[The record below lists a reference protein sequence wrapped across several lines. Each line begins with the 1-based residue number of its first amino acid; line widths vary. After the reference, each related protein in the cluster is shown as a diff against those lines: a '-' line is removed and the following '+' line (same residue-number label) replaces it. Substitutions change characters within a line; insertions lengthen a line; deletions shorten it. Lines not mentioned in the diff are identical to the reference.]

1 MNTRRMNVG
10 KTIQKKTDTAERE
23 LRRRKVAANLL
34 AGLSYRQMA
43 EALGVSIGTIAADVR
58 TIIDHWRKEQVQD
71 VDSWMQVQLRRL
83 DTILNAIWTRVL
95 EGDLKAA
102 ETALKVIERQAK
114 LLGMETQHVEI
125 VDWRKEA
132 ENAGID
138 ADATYRQAVASI
150 VAHLAEGP
158 RSNDE
163 RGDGGSETDSE
174 TGE

>member
-1 MNTRRMNVG
+1 MTPPV
-10 KTIQKKTDTAERE
+10 KKKSEAAERE
-23 LRRRKVAANLL
+23 LRQRKVAANLL

-43 EALGVSIGTIAADVR
+43 EALGVGVATVARDVR
-58 TIIDHWRKEQVQD
+58 LIIDHWRKEQVQD

-83 DTILNAIWTRVL
+83 DTILNAIWNKVL

-114 LLGMETQHVEI
+114 LLGLETQHVAI

-132 ENAGID
+132 ESAGID
-138 ADATYRQAVASI
+138 ADAAYKQAVAAI

-158 RSNDE
+158 RSDDK

-174 TGE
+174 TGG